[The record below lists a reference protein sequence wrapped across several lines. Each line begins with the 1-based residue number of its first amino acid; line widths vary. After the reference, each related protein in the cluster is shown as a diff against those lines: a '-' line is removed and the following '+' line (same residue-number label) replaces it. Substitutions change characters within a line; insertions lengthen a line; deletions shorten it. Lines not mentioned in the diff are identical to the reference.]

1 MNKNLLDINLE
12 LNKGYAIDLNILGY
26 KLTIVKHNSETLGVF
41 YQNVKIGEL
50 NHNEAI
56 FYSFKYFGDD
66 FGSYDVTYDKVTSI
80 KQILGVL
87 LYHDFDIIDYD
98 NY

>member
-1 MNKNLLDINLE
+1 MKSIYDISLK
-12 LNKGYAIDLNILGY
+12 LSKGYAIDLNILGY
-26 KLTIVKHNSETLGVF
+26 KFSLVKHDSKTLGVF
-41 YQNVKIGEL
+41 YQSVKIGEL

>member
-1 MNKNLLDINLE
+1 MDKNLVDINLE
-12 LNKGYAIDLNILGY
+12 LSKGYAIDLNILSY
-26 KLTIVKHNSETLGVF
+26 KITIVKHDNETLGVF
-41 YQNVKIGEL
+41 YKHVKIGEL
-50 NHNEAI
+50 NSNNSI
-56 FYSFKYFGDD
+56 FYRFTFYGED
-66 FGSYDVTYDKVTSI
+66 FGTRDFIYDKVTSI